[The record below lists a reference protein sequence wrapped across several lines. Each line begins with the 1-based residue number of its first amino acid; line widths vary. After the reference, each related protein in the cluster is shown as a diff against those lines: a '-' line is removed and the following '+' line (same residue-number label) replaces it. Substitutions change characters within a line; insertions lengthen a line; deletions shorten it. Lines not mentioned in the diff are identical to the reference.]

1 MGCLG
6 KGNIMSQGICQW
18 LPTEVVVVLMASGC
32 LLQGHLHGFLQLM
45 GSSDISYREKP
56 YFVTLVQPP
65 QTIWADDTGLN
76 SIRLRCT
83 DGTII
88 ESMSGR
94 WGHWTEFQKC
104 PKGNLVSFSLN
115 VEEHKGL
122 LDDMAVNNIKF
133 SCEDGTVL
141 MGQAHNWGSYG
152 PWSKRCPVGFIC
164 GIQTKIEEERQGDNR
179 SLNDIKFFC
188 CA

>member
-1 MGCLG
+1 MDLT
-6 KGNIMSQGICQW
+6 ISIW
-18 LPTEVVVVLMASGC
+18 IFLILPYC
-32 LLQGHLHGFLQLM
+32 LLDSEARKYEATLQVPNGGRWGVWAKAALCPMGYANGFQL
-45 GSSDISYREKP
+45 K
-56 YFVTLVQPP
+56 VQPP

-115 VEEHKGL
+115 MEEHKGL
-122 LDDMAVNNIKF
+122 LDDIAVNNIQF

-141 MGQAHNWGSYG
+141 TGQTHNWGSYG

-164 GIQTKIEEERQGDNR
+164 GIQTKIEEESQGDNA